1 MVLGRGT
8 KFGLKLGPTI
18 FSPPTKLFKKDG
30 VLEGVVGK
38 KRMTFF
44 EVGEGGSFYIE
55 CFSLSQARI
64 YTGKF

>member
-18 FSPPTKLFKKDG
+18 FSPTKRSKKDG

-38 KRMTFF
+38 KRVTFF
-44 EVGEGGSFYIE
+44 EVGGEGGEEGAVF
-55 CFSLSQARI
+55 
-64 YTGKF
+64 T